1 MKKKIVLIGV
11 SVAFL
16 ATTLNLS
23 SKITVFIDRK
33 YSIDRNAIPFYP
45 TYDGNK
51 TDHYSLTKGKWLNKE
66 DLRLPA
72 QVFVT
77 LTDGSRKEIPRSFN
91 GPDRIERYVSEDL
104 KDPKKIEVSIGGT
117 LVKVD
122 NSPEKNAVVFPI
134 TLLDNDLSSLNVI
147 QGLVIRNELKEPLV
161 INYYYENGKIPPFFG
176 EPAFIP
182 DVDSY
187 IRFFSKY
194 ILIKSPD
201 YKLEKVTISYLNGT
215 VIKTF
220 TPRDLKSLPHN
231 TENKQLIIRNFLPV
245 TITINNTSDAPL
257 TLKKTS
263 EKYAYSYITKPGPV
277 EDPLRSL
284 INRFDIVIKEKNEI
298 KEESSSIDANK
309 KESYNFQTK
318 NSGKGLK
325 ARFSGEGEGKVV
337 FDEVY
342 TVDTVQNISLSSD
355 SSDYCSSPF
364 TLDLQNTT
372 HKFLQKREKPS
383 ALTLTIKEASETTDE
398 DENEDEEEEDV
409 FGSFGSSC
417 KKLIFSLTA
426 EALKK
431 K

>member
-1 MKKKIVLIGV
+1 MKKQLLLIGI

-16 ATTLNLS
+16 AITSDLTA
-23 SKITVFIDRK
+23 KMTVFIDRK
-33 YSIDRNAIPFYP
+33 YSIDTTVIPFYP

-51 TDHYSLTKGKWLNKE
+51 TDHYRLTNGTWLNKE

-77 LTDGSRKEIPRSFN
+77 LADGSRKEIPRSFN

-104 KDPKKIEVSIGGT
+104 KDPKKIEVTIGGT
-117 LVKVD
+117 LVKKVD
-122 NSPEKNAVVFPI
+122 NFPEKNALVFSI
-134 TLLDNDLSSLNVI
+134 TLLESDLIALNVI

-182 DVDSY
+182 DGDSY

-263 EKYAYSYITKPGPV
+263 EKHEYSYVSKPGPV
-277 EDPLRSL
+277 EDPVRSL
-284 INRFDIVIKEKNEI
+284 INKFDIVIKGKNEI
-298 KEESSSIDANK
+298 KEESSSIAANK
-309 KESYNFQTK
+309 KESYDFKTK

-325 ARFSGEGEGKVV
+325 ARFSGEGDGKVV

-342 TVDTVQNISLSSD
+342 TVDTVQNISLSSS
-355 SSDYCSSPF
+355 SSDYCSSSF

-372 HKFLQKREKPS
+372 HKLLQKREKPS
-383 ALTLTIKEASETTDE
+383 ALTLTVKETSDTTDE
-398 DENEDEEEEDV
+398 DENEDEEDG
-409 FGSFGSSC
+409 FSAFGSSC
-417 KKLIFSLTA
+417 KKLAFSLTV
-426 EALKK
+426 EAPKK